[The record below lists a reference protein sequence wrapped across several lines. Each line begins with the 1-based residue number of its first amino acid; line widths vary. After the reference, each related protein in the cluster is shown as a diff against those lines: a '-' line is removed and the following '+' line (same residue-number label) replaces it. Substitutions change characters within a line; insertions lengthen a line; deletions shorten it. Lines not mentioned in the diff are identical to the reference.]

1 MLIQLKNRATY
12 CTVFLFLLNNFF
24 KVQNKNIV
32 KLILLQAAF
41 LFCNIFVFAQN
52 ENLCRKSTEGTDFW
66 FGFMESRNYNPNHYI
81 EITVT
86 ASETTTFQI
95 KTGSSEIPFNE
106 TYTVLA
112 DSSVQVEIP
121 WQMVETMGSESI
133 QDKGIHLI
141 AQKPVNVY
149 ALNWD
154 QNSADVAVIYP
165 VESLGY
171 EYFAMCYKPDID
183 LANPITG
190 NGKNSEFLIVATEN
204 NTKVEI
210 TPSKITDKLHPKDST
225 IIVILD
231 KGQVYQVQSENE
243 VGSSNFG
250 QGDLTG
256 SHVVANKP
264 VAFYSGALSTRI
276 PFGQCCWDHLYEQIP
291 PVQTWG
297 REYFTVP
304 LKTRQQDR
312 YRILASENNTTV
324 QITGL
329 APIIL
334 NRGEFEE
341 FVFFQNEPKRIFS
354 DKPIL
359 VAQFSQSRDVD
370 PLFTGGNGDPFMII
384 LSSTNQKK
392 NDVTFVTYD
401 SPEIQTDTTYSGI
414 EKYYV
419 NIISLTSEVQNIRF
433 NNKSIQ
439 NEFVPFPESNYSYT
453 QKEIEFGVH
462 HIENINKEDGFLA
475 YVYGFGGVE
484 SYGYGVGFNLDLV
497 LDLGENIEFFEKDT
511 LLLCGGD
518 SLILDAGSYF
528 DDYLWSTT
536 ESTHNIV
543 VHQPGKYWV
552 QTSTNEGC
560 VLSDTVYVFA
570 SNPVTEIGD
579 RFDEGCFPYAVKLNG
594 NNGFEK
600 YIWQN
605 EFNDT
610 ISVNQLISADKT
622 GEYRLTVFDKY
633 RCPARD
639 TFGLTVFPVPKVEIL
654 GEPLICGI
662 DTTKLT
668 VSITGAADSI
678 WNFDGSFSWWTN
690 KPELELS
697 EKKRNSANIKAL
709 AWGDFEVYYTLKTID
724 NCETTDTFK
733 IRFHPQ
739 PKSGFVF
746 EDDAKCEGYSKKL
759 VFTGTATDSAFF
771 DWNLDGC
778 QFVDTIDLQKR
789 IYNISVGAFL
799 QNQPQISLVINDN
812 GCVSNTFSE
821 ILSAKP
827 NFMMDASNTRGCDSL
842 TVNFTSR
849 LLTPD
854 LVDFVW
860 TFDDS
865 EIVSQQNVT
874 KNYAETGFYKVNLT
888 ISNPVTLCTN
898 GFTIDSMIK
907 VFPTPVAEI
916 SADPSFC
923 YSDSAMLVY
932 THHIDSTF
940 SIWEFNEKQFSGFE
954 YDSIQMILDNP
965 FENVKLIVNE
975 YGCISELF
983 EMQLKR
989 KPNFD
994 FYTESMEGCQP
1005 FNFLVFAE
1013 TDDNLIDFTWLA
1025 DSLPYPTGN
1034 SNLVFLSDTGKF
1046 DMSLIAYSN
1055 ETGCTDTLL
1064 KPDWIWVHRNPF
1076 AKFEVDYEVALIE
1089 NAEISFTNY
1098 SERAENYFWD
1108 FGDSLTSVEFE
1119 PLHKYTELGDYK
1131 VKLRAESIFGCRDTF
1146 ELGIKIIPSSV
1157 YSPNAF
1163 RPDSDISENRTFMPV
1178 GAGVDDTRFKLKIFN
1193 RWGEQVFE
1201 SGSIFNPWNGT
1212 IKNGEI
1218 APVGNYI
1225 WVAEYYDIQGFKH
1238 NEKGQ
1243 VLLIR

>member
-1 MLIQLKNRATY
+1 M
-12 CTVFLFLLNNFF
+12 
-24 KVQNKNIV
+24 
-32 KLILLQAAF
+32 LQAAF
-41 LFCNIFVFAQN
+41 LFCSIYVFAQN
-52 ENLCRKSTEGTDFW
+52 DNLCRKSTEGTDFW
-66 FGFMESRNYNPNHYI
+66 FGFMESRNYNPNHFI

-95 KTGSSEIPFNE
+95 KIGKSETPFNG
-106 TYTVLA
+106 TYTVFA
-112 DSSVQVEIP
+112 DSSIQVEIP
-121 WQMVETMGSESI
+121 WQTVETIGSEEI

-141 AQKPVNVY
+141 AQSPVNVY

-183 LANPITG
+183 LANPTSG
-190 NGKNSEFLIVATEN
+190 NGRNSEFLIVAIED
-204 NTKVEI
+204 NTNIEI
-210 TPSKITDKLHPKDST
+210 TPSKITDQLRPKDT
-225 IIVILD
+225 TFIVTLN
-231 KGQVYQVQSENE
+231 KGEVYQVQSENE
-243 VGSSNFG
+243 VGTDNFG

-256 SHVVANKP
+256 SYVVANKP
-264 VAFYSGALSTRI
+264 IAFYSGALSTRI

-312 YRILASENNTTV
+312 YRILAAENNTTV
-324 QITGL
+324 QITGF
-329 APIIL
+329 APIHL
-334 NRGEFEE
+334 DRGQFEE
-341 FVFFQNEPKRIFS
+341 FVFFQEEPKRIFS

-370 PLFTGGNGDPFMII
+370 RSFTSGNGDPFMII

-401 SPEIQTDTTYSGI
+401 SPEIKTDTTYTGI

-419 NIISLTSEVQNIRF
+419 NIIALTSEIQNIRF
-433 NNKSIQ
+433 DNKSIQ

-453 QKEIEFGVH
+453 QKEIAYGVH
-462 HIENINKEDGFLA
+462 HIENTNKEDGFLA

-497 LDLGENIEFFEKDT
+497 LDLGENIEFFNNDT

-528 DDYLWSTT
+528 DNYLWSTGET
-536 ESTHNIV
+536 THNII

-552 QTSTNEGC
+552 KTSTDEGC
-560 VLSDTVYVFA
+560 DLYDSVYVFA
-570 SNPVTEIGD
+570 SSPETDIGD
-579 RFDEGCFPYAVKLNG
+579 RFDEGCFPYSVKLNG
-594 NNGFEK
+594 NVGFEK
-600 YIWQN
+600 YVWQN
-605 EFNDT
+605 EFNET
-610 ISVNQLISADKT
+610 ISTSQIISADKT

-654 GEPLICGI
+654 GNQLICGI
-662 DTTKLT
+662 DSTELA
-668 VSITGAADSI
+668 VSITGTADSI
-678 WNFDGSFSWWTN
+678 WNFAGSFNWWAN
-690 KPELELS
+690 KPELVLS
-697 EKKRNSANIKAL
+697 DENRTSVKVKASI
-709 AWGDFEVYYTLKTID
+709 WGDFEIYYSLKTID

-739 PKSGFVF
+739 PVAGFVF

-759 VFTGTATDSAFF
+759 VFTGAATDSAYF

-799 QNQPQISLVINDN
+799 QSLPQISLVINDN

-821 ILSAKP
+821 ILSAQP
-827 NFMMDASNTRGCDSL
+827 NFTMDASKTRGCDSL
-842 TVNFTSR
+842 TVSFTSE

-854 LVDFVW
+854 IVDFVW
-860 TFDDS
+860 TFDDT
-865 EIVSQQNVT
+865 EIVNQQNIT
-874 KNYAETGFYKVNLT
+874 KKYPDTGFYKVNLT
-888 ISNPVTLCTN
+888 ITNPVTQCTN

-907 VFPTPVAEI
+907 VFPTPIAKI
-916 SADPSFC
+916 SADPAFC
-923 YSDSAMLVY
+923 YPDSALLIY
-932 THHIDSTF
+932 THHIDSSF
-940 SIWEFNEKQFSGFE
+940 SVWEFNGIQYSGFE
-954 YDSIQMILDNP
+954 FDSITMVLDDP
-965 FENVKLIVNE
+965 FENVKLTVNE
-975 YGCISELF
+975 YGCASQPV
-983 EMQLKR
+983 EMKLKR

-994 FYTESMEGCQP
+994 FYTESEEGCQP
-1005 FNFLVFAE
+1005 FSLEVFAE
-1013 TDDNLIDFTWLA
+1013 TDDKSIDFTWVA
-1025 DSLPYPTGN
+1025 DSLPYPEGV
-1034 SNLVFLSDTGKF
+1034 SNLVFLPDTGKF

-1076 AKFEVDYEVALIE
+1076 AKFEVNYQVALID
-1089 NAEISFTNY
+1089 NAEISFINY
-1098 SERAENYFWD
+1098 SELAENYFWD

-1119 PLHKYTELGDYK
+1119 PLHTYTELGDYNISLL
-1131 VKLRAESIFGCRDTF
+1131 VESVYGCTDTF
-1146 ELGIKIIPSSV
+1146 GLGIKIIPSSV

-1163 RPDSDISENRTFMPV
+1163 RPESDIPENRTFMPV
-1178 GAGVDDTRFKLKIFN
+1178 GAGVDDSRFTLKIFN
-1193 RWGEQVFE
+1193 RWGELIFE
-1201 SGSIFNPWNGT
+1201 SNSIFNPWNGT
-1212 IKNGEI
+1212 VKNGEI

-1225 WVAEYYDIQGFKH
+1225 WVAKYYDIQGFKH

-1243 VLLIR
+1243 VLVIR